1 MIASISKSETTIHD
15 AAELQEKRNILQR
28 RITTWI
34 DTAKTYAPTLFDLAE
49 GDTPQGHAESFPL
62 RLPSSL
68 PTSVRAVVYPVQLIN
83 IERRLRLAQADDS
96 LNELRRLLRVSMGL
110 WKYKTEQVGPS
121 QRASTRARSLIA
133 RFKNKISRCANRY
146 RAARAALVA
155 LDPNGSWKSRLRN
168 LETKDI
174 KGPGKGP
181 DEAEGMRTLS
191 WIWTVRSESGR
202 DTISANVDAEF
213 NEGK

>member
-1 MIASISKSETTIHD
+1 MIASISKSQTTIHD
-15 AAELQEKRNILQR
+15 AAELQEKRNVLQH

-34 DTAKTYAPTLFDLAE
+34 DAAKTYAPTLFDLVE
-49 GDTPQGHAESFPL
+49 GDTPQGHSESFPL
-62 RLPSSL
+62 RLPSSF
-68 PTSVRAVVYPVQLIN
+68 PTGARAVVYPVQLIN
-83 IERRLRLAQADDS
+83 IEQRLRLAQAEDS

-121 QRASTRARSLIA
+121 QRASTRARTIIT

-146 RAARAALVA
+146 RAARAALIA

-174 KGPGKGP
+174 KGPGKDP
-181 DEAEGMRTLS
+181 DEAEGTRAIS
-191 WIWTVRSESGR
+191 WIWTVGSENRR
-202 DTISANVDAEF
+202 DMISANMDVEC
-213 NEGK
+213 NEGE